1 MPEIAQDQ
9 LFDGRGNVLTSTPRT
24 VPDVNIRARN
34 AVGRLVAGRTQLR
47 AIRTQAQAAADASTA
62 LTLVQLT
69 NQFRQLAQAVAIL
82 AQHQLDIELVMAWQQ
97 DDGQD

>member
-24 VPDVNIRARN
+24 VPNVDIRARN

-69 NQFRQLAQAVAIL
+69 TQFRKMAQAVAIETQTL
-82 AQHQLDIELVMAWQQ
+82 MDIVRIMEWQQ